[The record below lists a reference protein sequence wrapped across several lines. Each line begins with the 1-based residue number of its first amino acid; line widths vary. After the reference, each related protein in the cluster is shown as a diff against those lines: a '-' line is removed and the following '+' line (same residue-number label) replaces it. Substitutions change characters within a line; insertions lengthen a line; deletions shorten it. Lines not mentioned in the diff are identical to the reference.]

1 MADPGSGD
9 GAGRRGT
16 NRRPGRPASLPVGV
30 PAGRY
35 FGVPV
40 YFSGSW
46 FIFAAF
52 ITISWA
58 GVVRDYVQVSNY
70 TSYVVA
76 FSFAVLLGISVLA
89 HELGHCVVSLALGL
103 KVRRVVLF
111 LLGGVSEIENEP
123 ERPAHE
129 YLIAVAGPLVSLI
142 LAAVGAA
149 AYPSLESGSVQRWLV
164 VQLMVSNLL
173 VMGFNLLPGLPLD
186 GGRVLRAAV
195 WQITRSQ
202 LAGTKAAVW
211 GGRIIAI
218 AIMAL
223 VVTGIFP
230 RGSDQ
235 RLSTVLIA
243 LLLASFIWFNASQ
256 SMQMATMREALPRL
270 RLADVVRPLVEV
282 PPDISIGEAVRRAR
296 DSRAGAVLAVD
307 RNGRPESL
315 VSESAI
321 LTIPEHRRPWTALS
335 EVSRELEPGPLLS
348 DSLSGQRLIEAV
360 QAAPA
365 SEYLVVGSDSRPVG
379 VLVAADLAKHFNG
392 IITAE
397 PGAPAHT

>member
-1 MADPGSGD
+1 MPI
-9 GAGRRGT
+9 
-16 NRRPGRPASLPVGV
+16 GV

-46 FIFAAF
+46 FIFTAF
-52 ITISWA
+52 ITFSWA
-58 GVVRDYVQVSNY
+58 AVVRDNVSTISNGQ
-70 TSYVVA
+70 SYAVA
-76 FSFAVLLGISVLA
+76 LGFAVLLGISVLA
-89 HELGHCVVSLALGL
+89 HELGHCVVSIALGM

-129 YLIAVAGPLVSLI
+129 YLVAVAGPLVSLL
-142 LAAVGAA
+142 LAAAGAA
-149 AYPSLESGSVQRWLV
+149 AYPALDADTVGRWLV
-164 VQLMVSNLL
+164 VQLMLSNLL
-173 VMGFNLLPGLPLD
+173 VMAFNLLPGLPLD

-195 WQITRSQ
+195 WQVTRSQ
-202 LAGTKAAVW
+202 MTGTKAAVW

-218 AIMAL
+218 AIMLL

-230 RGSDQ
+230 PGEQQ
-235 RLSTVLIA
+235 RFSSVVLA

-256 SMQMATMREALPRL
+256 SLQMATMREALPHL
-270 RLADVVRPLVEV
+270 RLSDVVRPLVEV
-282 PPDISIGEAVRRAR
+282 PTDISIGEAVRRAR
-296 DSRAGAVLAVD
+296 DTRAGAVLTVD

-315 VSESAI
+315 ISETAI

-335 EVSRELEPGPLLS
+335 EVARALEPGLLLPESLEGQPLL
-348 DSLSGQRLIEAV
+348 EAI
-360 QAAPA
+360 QAMPA
-365 SEYLVVGSDSRPVG
+365 TEYLVVSRESRPVG

-392 IITAE
+392 LISGSASGPAAGATARS
-397 PGAPAHT
+397 